1 MEDANAEPRKRLRPR
16 GETSNAERRNGK
28 QRKARSK
35 SIAECG
41 LGWAI
46 QSSKIDVPLDIGAW
60 DLELVG
66 EATNPAVPIA
76 EQYR

>member
-1 MEDANAEPRKRLRPR
+1 V
-16 GETSNAERRNGK
+16 
-28 QRKARSK
+28 
-35 SIAECG
+35 
-41 LGWAI
+41 I